1 MITLVSEAG
10 VDSTF
15 LTDRDVTGL
24 TQEIP
29 DQSQKVDDLMAI
41 LEGKMGAGEPVPW
54 SDVENITYADS
65 STGAVGLAKIDS
77 LTTSQSQTTAASV
90 YAVKKLLGQTKA
102 LPTVKI
108 NGKPL
113 TGDITLALSDFNM
126 YSAAEIDAKFGQTD
140 PAPLLFFGDAEEV
153 SGTVAGQTP
162 DADATSGILT
172 NLRYENGEWIGTY
185 APLKY
190 LLQSGVAL
198 SVIVR

>member
-29 DQSQKVDDLMAI
+29 DQSQKVDDLMAV

-54 SDVENITYADS
+54 SDVENPTYADS
-65 STGAVGLAKIDS
+65 STGAIGLAKIDS

-90 YAVKKLLGQTKA
+90 YAVKKLLSQTKA

-126 YSAAEIDAKFGQTD
+126 YSAAEIDAKFDQVD
-140 PAPLLFFGDAEEV
+140 PSPLLFFGDAEEI